1 MTAKKRFLT
10 ALARGKTDRLPVT
23 THHLMPYFLDRYM
36 GGISSDEC
44 FAHLGM
50 DPIRWIYPHR
60 PDPARGTYYNPNQSK
75 TGFLETRLISSDE
88 WRIEMDD
95 IPVEKGENPPGTSA
109 RMTRYRF
116 LTPSKTLTM
125 ALQSNE
131 YTSWVTENLVKEK
144 KDIDVIAAYVTIPL
158 CDVEEVNREAEA
170 YGETGLI
177 RGHIPTFDVFGQPG
191 CWQDACCLYGTEKM
205 IMETFD
211 DPSWVHQFLRILQKR
226 KLGYIASMKGARF
239 DINELGGGDASST
252 VISPSLFDEFVAP
265 YDAALIAAAHSA
277 GQRIVYHT
285 CGGMMPILERIAAM
299 GPDAMETFTP
309 RGMGGDTVLA
319 EAKKR
324 IGHKVCMIGGFNQG
338 YYFSRASEEE
348 VRAAVRK
355 NFQDAGKGGGYILAP
370 SDHFFDADP
379 RLLEAF
385 SDEAR
390 KCRYDA

>member
-10 ALARGKTDRLPVT
+10 ALALGKPDRLPVT

-44 FAHLGM
+44 FARFGM
-50 DPIRWIYPHR
+50 DPIRWVYPHR
-60 PDPARGTYYNPNQSK
+60 PDPAAGTYFNPHQAG
-75 TGFLETRLISSDE
+75 TGFLEVRLIASNE

-95 IPVEKGENPPGTSA
+95 IPVTEGDGSPSA
-109 RMTRYRF
+109 VRTHARYRF
-116 LTPSKTLTM
+116 ITPSKTLTM
-125 ALQSNE
+125 ALQSNQ

-144 KDIDVIAAYVTIPL
+144 NDIDAIDAYVTTPL
-158 CDVEEVNREAEA
+158 CDVEAVNREADA

-177 RGHIPTFDVFGQPG
+177 RGHIPSFDVFGQPG

-239 DINELGGGDASST
+239 DVNELGGGDASSS
-252 VISPSLFDEFVAP
+252 VISPALFDQFVAP
-265 YDAALIAAAHSA
+265 YDTELIAAAHRA

-285 CGGMMPILERIAAM
+285 CGAMMAILERVAAM
-299 GPDAMETFTP
+299 HPDAMETFTP

-319 EAKKR
+319 EAKRR
-324 IGHKVCMIGGFNQG
+324 IGDTVSMIGGFNQG
-338 YYFSRASEEE
+338 HYFSRASEEE
-348 VRAAVRK
+348 VRAAVRACYE
-355 NFQDAGKGGGYILAP
+355 DAGRDGGYILAP

-379 RLLEAF
+379 KLIAAF
-385 SDEAR
+385 ADEAR
-390 KCRYDA
+390 KCG

>member
-10 ALARGKTDRLPVT
+10 ALARGKPDRLPVT

-44 FAHLGM
+44 FARFGM

-60 PDPARGTYYNPNQSK
+60 PDPARGTFFNPNQAK
-75 TGFLETRLISSDE
+75 TGFLETRLISSDD
-88 WRIEMDD
+88 WRIEMEEV
-95 IPVEKGENPPGTSA
+95 PAENG

-116 LTPSKTLTM
+116 VTPSKTLTM
-125 ALQSNE
+125 ALQSNS

-144 KDIDVIAAYVTIPL
+144 SEIDVIAAHVTTPL
-158 CDVEEVNREAEA
+158 CDVEEVNREADA
-170 YGETGLI
+170 YGEKGLI

-226 KLGYIASMKGARF
+226 KLGYIASMRGARY

-252 VISPSLFDEFVAP
+252 VISPALFDEFVAP
-265 YDAALIAAAHSA
+265 YDAALIAAAHNA

-309 RGMGGDTVLA
+309 PGMGGDVHLA
-319 EAKKR
+319 EAKRR
-324 IGHKVCMIGGFNQG
+324 IGHKVCMIGGFDQG
-338 YYFSRASEEE
+338 FYFSRASAEQ

-355 NFQDAGKGGGYILAP
+355 CCQDAGEGGGFILAP

-385 SDEAR
+385 ADEAR
-390 KCRYDA
+390 KCRYDE